1 MRMTAEEEQKII
13 DYNMAHSQEIQQE
26 IIDDLQRNIKSL
38 RKLCCKLG
46 IHSWTSFLIAPYTCL
61 PEMCRYCGKIK

>member
-13 DYNMAHSQEIQQE
+13 DYNMSHSQEIQQE
-26 IIDDLQRNIKSL
+26 IIDDLQRNIKPL
-38 RKLCCKLG
+38 RKILCKLG
-46 IHSWTSFLIAPYTCL
+46 FHSDTSFLIAPYTCL